1 MRIGKIQQQVLSNID
16 TFQEFEL
23 IEYIRGKSAKVKLKC
38 KKCGKV
44 LNKTYKF
51 CTNCGTPFEVEND
64 VNTPRILVSYNSFD
78 PIFKNS

>member
-38 KKCGKV
+38 KKCG
-44 LNKTYKF
+44 Y
-51 CTNCGTPFEVEND
+51 EW
-64 VNTPRILVSYNSFD
+64 NSSKYAFR
-78 PIFKNS
+78 